1 MKEGT
6 IKSDIM
12 LLITAVI
19 WGFGFVAQ
27 RVGMDYV
34 GPYTFNAIRF
44 LLGCLVLIPFI
55 FLRSRKLKRQGIMRV
70 SNRSLIPGACLAGLA
85 LFFGASFQ
93 QVGLV
98 YTTAGNAGFITGL
111 YVVVVPF
118 VGSFIGRKPNTGT
131 WTGAFLAA
139 AGLYLLSVKGDF
151 TIAYGDLLVLA
162 GAFMWA
168 IHVLIID
175 RLSPKNSALK
185 IAFIQFAACSVL
197 SFFTAFM
204 TETIRLGSIL
214 DAAVPIFYGGCI
226 SVGIAYTLQVV
237 AQKNAHPAHASILL
251 SLEAFFA
258 ALGGWMMLGEML
270 SPREMTGCAMMLLGM
285 LLSQLWGSFRN
296 HHVSQPPV

>member
-34 GPYTFNAIRF
+34 GPFTFNGTRF
-44 LLGCLVLIPFI
+44 LLGCIVLLPFI
-55 FLRSRKLKRQGIMRV
+55 FLRSRKLKRRGIVRA
-70 SNRSLIPGACLAGLA
+70 SNRSLIPGGCLAGIA

-93 QVGLV
+93 QAGLV

-118 VGSFIGRKPNTGT
+118 IGFFIGRKPNVGT
-131 WTGAFLAA
+131 CIGAFLAL

-151 TIAYGDLLVLA
+151 TISYGDLLVLV

-185 IAFIQFAACSVL
+185 IAFIQFAACSAL
-197 SFFTAFM
+197 SFITAFIM
-204 TETIRLGSIL
+204 ETIRIENLM

-258 ALGGWMMLGEML
+258 ALGGWMMLGEL
-270 SPREMTGCAMMLLGM
+270 LTPREMTGCAMMLFGM
-285 LLSQLWGSFRN
+285 LLSQLWGYFRS
-296 HHVSQPPV
+296 HQV

>member
-6 IKSDIM
+6 LKSDIM

-34 GPYTFNAIRF
+34 GPFTFNGTRF

-55 FLRSRKLKRQGIMRV
+55 FLRSRKLKRREIVRA
-70 SNRSLIPGACLAGLA
+70 SNRSLIPGGCMAGIA

-118 VGSFIGRKPNTGT
+118 IGFFIGRKPNVGT
-131 WTGAFLAA
+131 CIGAFFAL

-151 TIAYGDLLVLA
+151 TISYGDLLVLV

-185 IAFIQFAACSVL
+185 IAFIQFAACSAL
-197 SFFTAFM
+197 SFIAAFIM
-204 TETIRLGSIL
+204 ETIRIESLM

-258 ALGGWMMLGEML
+258 ALGGWMMLGEL
-270 SPREMTGCAMMLLGM
+270 LTPREMTGCAMMLFGM
-285 LLSQLWGSFRN
+285 LLSQLWGYFRSRQ
-296 HHVSQPPV
+296 V

>member
-27 RVGMDYV
+27 RVGMEYV
-34 GPYTFNAIRF
+34 GPFAFNGARF
-44 LLGCLVLIPFI
+44 ALGCMVLLPFI
-55 FLRSRKLKRQGIMRV
+55 IWRSRKLNKLDVVRV
-70 SNRSLIPGACLAGLA
+70 SSRSLIPGGCLAGIV
-85 LFFGASFQ
+85 LFAGASFQ

-131 WTGAFLAA
+131 WIGAFLAT
-139 AGLYLLSVKGDF
+139 AGLYLLSVKVDF

-185 IAFIQFAACSVL
+185 IAFIQFAVCSAL
-197 SFFTAFM
+197 SFITAFL
-204 TETIRLGSIL
+204 TETVHADSLI
-214 DAAVPIFYGGCI
+214 DAAVPILYGGCI

-237 AQKNAHPAHASILL
+237 AQKDAHPAHASILL

-258 ALGGWMMLGEML
+258 AVGGWIILNEIL
-270 SPREMTGCAMMLLGM
+270 TPREMTGCALMLFGM
-285 LLSQLWGSFRN
+285 LLSQLWGYFRS
-296 HHVSQPPV
+296 HQV

>member
-1 MKEGT
+1 MREGT
-6 IKSDIM
+6 VKSDIL

-19 WGFGFVAQ
+19 WGFAFVAQ
-27 RVGMDYV
+27 RVGMEYV
-34 GPYTFNAIRF
+34 GPFTFNGTRF

-55 FLRSRKLKRQGIMRV
+55 LLRSRKLKRQGIVRAP
-70 SNRSLIPGACLAGLA
+70 NRSLIPGGCLAGA
-85 LFFGASFQ
+85 VLFLGASFQ
-93 QVGLV
+93 QAGLV

-118 VGSFIGRKPNTGT
+118 IGSFIGRKPNTGT
-131 WTGAFLAA
+131 WTGAVLAT

-185 IAFIQFAACSVL
+185 IAFIQFAACSLL
-197 SFFTAFM
+197 SFVTAVFV
-204 TETIRLGSIL
+204 ETIQVKNMV
-214 DAAVPIFYGGCI
+214 DAALPIFYGGCI

-258 ALGGWMMLGEML
+258 ALGGWMMLDELL
-270 SPREMTGCAMMLLGM
+270 SPREMTGCAMMLSGM
-285 LLSQLWGSFRN
+285 LLSQLWGYIRTR
-296 HHVSQPPV
+296 QI

>member
-6 IKSDIM
+6 IKSDIL

-19 WGFGFVAQ
+19 WGFAFVAQ

-34 GPYTFNAIRF
+34 GPFTFNGTRF
-44 LLGCLVLIPFI
+44 LLGCLVFIPFI
-55 FLRSRKLKRQGIMRV
+55 LLRSRKFKRQGIVRA
-70 SNRSLIPGACLAGLA
+70 SNRSLIPGGCLAGA
-85 LFFGASFQ
+85 VLFFGASFQ
-93 QVGLV
+93 QAGLV

-118 VGSFIGRKPNTGT
+118 IGSFIGRKPNAGT
-131 WTGAFLAA
+131 WIGAILAT

-185 IAFIQFAACSVL
+185 IAFIQFAACSLL
-197 SFFTAFM
+197 SFVTAFIV
-204 TETIRLGSIL
+204 ETIQVKNIM
-214 DAAVPIFYGGCI
+214 DAALPIFYGGCI

-237 AQKNAHPAHASILL
+237 AQKKARPAHASILL
-251 SLEAFFA
+251 SLEALFA
-258 ALGGWMMLGEML
+258 ALGGWMMLDELL
-270 SPREMTGCAMMLLGM
+270 SPREMTGCALMLSGM
-285 LLSQLWGSFRN
+285 LLSQLWGFFRN
-296 HHVSQPPV
+296 HHI

>member
-34 GPYTFNAIRF
+34 GPFTFNGTRF
-44 LLGCLVLIPFI
+44 LLGCIVLLPFI
-55 FLRSRKLKRQGIMRV
+55 FLRSRNLKRLGTVRA
-70 SNRSLIPGACLAGLA
+70 SNRSLIPGGCLAGIA
-85 LFFGASFQ
+85 LFAGASFQ

-118 VGSFIGRKPNTGT
+118 VGSFIGRKPNTKT
-131 WTGAFLAA
+131 WIGAFLAS
-139 AGLYLLSVKGDF
+139 AGLYLLSVKGNF
-151 TIAYGDLLVLA
+151 TISYGDLLVLA

-185 IAFIQFAACSVL
+185 IAFIQFATCSAL
-197 SFFTAFM
+197 SFITAFI
-204 TETIRLGSIL
+204 TETIQIKSLM

-258 ALGGWMMLGEML
+258 ALGGWMMLNEIL
-270 SPREMTGCAMMLLGM
+270 TPREMTGCGMMLFGM
-285 LLSQLWGSFRN
+285 VLSQLWGYFRS
-296 HHVSQPPV
+296 HKG